1 MGIFKTLLGDQWE
14 SGLGDYLDHYQAL
27 HTADLKP
34 ITGIVDLLDYLKE
47 NQIRLAIVSGKGPES
62 MDISIKHLGIES
74 YFEEIMTGSDQ
85 GAEKELH
92 LIALLKKMGIDPKD
106 AVYVGDTS
114 YDMKVATSLG
124 MVALGAAWTNKAR
137 IIELMNEN
145 PDAVFTQPNLMKNW
159 LEKRFE
165 RSKN

>member
-1 MGIFKTLLGDQWE
+1 
-14 SGLGDYLDHYQAL
+14 
-27 HTADLKP
+27 
-34 ITGIVDLLDYLKE
+34 
-47 NQIRLAIVSGKGPES
+47 

-165 RSKN
+165 EVKINIDKQRFIFIMMIIVLLATFLFIFQK